1 MPVEKSNQRKLGESS
16 AIRDEQMRFE
26 RVLASLQHVG
36 GLLIKRGSAMGP
48 LVPPLI
54 LSPVLLGAAWLFRST
69 FVIQDCPVIS
79 VLLVVVALGIVVHY
93 LYHYSSFAKN
103 DPDRLQ
109 SEEYRYETARMQMIA
124 AKEMRYPIPA
134 EDLVLQKPRQNLA
147 ELGPS
152 SEEDGPPA
160 STDTDGEKTT

>member
-1 MPVEKSNQRKLGESS
+1 
-16 AIRDEQMRFE
+16 
-26 RVLASLQHVG
+26 
-36 GLLIKRGSAMGP
+36 MGP
-48 LVPPLI
+48 LVPPLL

-124 AKEMRYPIPA
+124 AKELRYPIPA
-134 EDLVLQKPRQNLA
+134 EELALQEPRENLA
-147 ELGPS
+147 EPGPFF
-152 SEEDGPPA
+152 EEGIPPA
-160 STDTDGEKTT
+160 STDSEEEKTT